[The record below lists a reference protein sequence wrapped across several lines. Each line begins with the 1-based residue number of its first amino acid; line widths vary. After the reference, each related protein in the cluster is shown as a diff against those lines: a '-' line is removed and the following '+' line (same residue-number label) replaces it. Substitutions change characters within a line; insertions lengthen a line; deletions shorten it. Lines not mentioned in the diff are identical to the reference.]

1 MIKKS
6 NLTQAHD
13 EYFKKGYAHHVNGEF
28 ENAAQYYIRSI
39 ETQPTAEAHNYLGKV
54 LFQLGD
60 IDAAIEESK
69 IATDLDPKN
78 SDAWND
84 LGAYYLEKR
93 KISDA
98 EKCLLKSAKIKD
110 GLSKEIPHYNL
121 ARLYMQKGMMIRAL
135 EELSASIKCN
145 PTFTPSVELHN
156 KLQSSL
162 H

>member
-1 MIKKS
+1 MNKKPS
-6 NLTQAHD
+6 LAHAHD
-13 EYFKKGYAHHVNGEF
+13 EYFKKGYMHHVNGDF

-39 ETQPTAEAHNYLGKV
+39 ETHPTAEAHNYLGKV
-54 LFQLGD
+54 LFQMGE
-60 IDAAIEESK
+60 IEAAIEESK
-69 IATDLDPKN
+69 IAVDLDPKN

-93 KISDA
+93 KVADA
-98 EKCLLKSAKIKD
+98 EKCLQKSVKIRD

-121 ARLYMQKGMMIRAL
+121 ARLYMQKGMLIRAI
-135 EELSASIKCN
+135 EELNAALKSNA
-145 PTFTPSVELHN
+145 TFAPAVDLLN